1 MKIALLSFGSLA
13 TKGTKLV
20 KTKFTNKNAP
30 QLPIELC
37 RISKSGKLVLAINE
51 ENGVS
56 NNVYYATAT
65 DTSLNKAIP
74 AFMAKENIGENQI
87 GVVDLVAKVASKRA
101 NQYPNVSRNIA
112 KWAKTQ
118 KYDAVIFNM
127 LGRRFKDVINIP
139 FSAQNA
145 INFVNG
151 QDAKTKVEQVNY
163 LKSIPAGIDTP
174 VLTLLK
180 SAKAV
185 KAASTKKAAPKSK
198 AKAKK

>member
-1 MKIALLSFGSLA
+1 MKIAIISFGSLA
-13 TKGTKLV
+13 TKGSNLV

-56 NNVYYATAT
+56 NNVFYAIAK
-65 DTSLNKAIP
+65 DTSLNKVIP
-74 AFMAKENIGENQI
+74 AFMSKENIGENQI
-87 GVVDLVAKVASKRA
+87 GVVDLIAKVASKRA
-101 NQYPNVSRNIA
+101 NQYPNVSRNVA
-112 KWAKTQ
+112 KWAKAQ
-118 KYDAVIFNM
+118 KIDAVVFNM
-127 LGRRFKDVINIP
+127 LGRRFKDVINVP

-145 INFVNG
+145 INYVNG
-151 QDAKTKVEQVNY
+151 QDAKTKIEQVNY

-185 KAASTKKAAPKSK
+185 KASTKKVAPK
-198 AKAKK
+198 AKSRAKK

>member
-1 MKIALLSFGSLA
+1 MKIAIISFGSLA
-13 TKGTKLV
+13 TKGSNLV

-56 NNVYYATAT
+56 NNVFYAIAK
-65 DTSLNKAIP
+65 DTSLNKVIP
-74 AFMAKENIGENQI
+74 AFMSKENIGENQI
-87 GVVDLVAKVASKRA
+87 GVVDLIAKVASKRA
-101 NQYPNVSRNIA
+101 NQYPNVSRNVA
-112 KWAKTQ
+112 KWAKAQ
-118 KYDAVIFNM
+118 KIDAVVFNM
-127 LGRRFKDVINIP
+127 LGRRFKDVINVP

-145 INFVNG
+145 INYVNG
-151 QDAKTKVEQVNY
+151 QDAKTKIEQDNY

-185 KAASTKKAAPKSK
+185 KASTKKVAPK
-198 AKAKK
+198 AKSRAKK

>member
-127 LGRRFKDVINIP
+127 LGRRFKDVINVP